1 MNMGRLQETM
11 PYWELQ
17 NAKET
22 YSYLQVRTIDLRL
35 NLSEALYYT
44 EHVLRRISTWKSSQ
58 WGVNR
63 SEGGGIIGKRQ
74 WAPDMMLYGDKKAV
88 GEKEVVIKIE
98 WAGGST
104 KGNGSWRNIA
114 GGSERNIAGG
124 SENNNRGV
132 CCALEQTVLCM
143 HLDPG
148 ATSENRRGVLLQC
161 PGVCRT
167 ARIFEFP
174 SEAGAI
180 DLFEI

>member
-1 MNMGRLQETM
+1 
-11 PYWELQ
+11 
-17 NAKET
+17 
-22 YSYLQVRTIDLRL
+22 
-35 NLSEALYYT
+35 
-44 EHVLRRISTWKSSQ
+44 
-58 WGVNR
+58 
-63 SEGGGIIGKRQ
+63 
-74 WAPDMMLYGDKKAV
+74 MMLYGDKKAV

-104 KGNGSWRNIA
+104 KGNGSWRNIAGGSERNIA